1 VEVVGEEERI
11 GKSCNLEKVI
21 KMELRRRE
29 FLKVLSASAAEVL
42 LSGESLWAMGAKT
55 KLDKQIRDKFPRRT
69 LGKTGERVSII
80 TFGGIVVRDSE
91 PAHSAEVVAEAVEK
105 GINYFDVAPRYGD
118 AEEKLGPAL
127 KPYRE
132 KVLLA
137 CKTWKRQRKEAEE
150 ELHRS
155 LSRLQ
160 TDRFDVYQLHGL
172 TDVEKDVKA
181 ALGKGGAMEVIL
193 EARKQG
199 LVRYIGFSAHSAA
212 AALTA
217 MREFDFDTIMY
228 PVSFVTHYKS
238 NFESEVLAEAKR
250 RKMGIIGIKPMAKQR
265 WQGEK
270 DKRWPKCW
278 YEPIS
283 ERELAR
289 KALSWTLSQG
299 VSTAVPP
306 GEESLYR
313 LAVELGPICKAPT
326 GDELLELEQIA
337 AGCTA
342 IFS

>member
-1 VEVVGEEERI
+1 MRYE
-11 GKSCNLEKVI
+11 
-21 KMELRRRE
+21 RRE
-29 FLKVLSASAAEVL
+29 FLKIFSAAAAKVL
-42 LSGESLWAMGAKT
+42 LPGESLWAMGSKSDVCKKAA
-55 KLDKQIRDKFPRRT
+55 DKFPMRI

-80 TFGGIVVRDSE
+80 TFGGIVVRDASPE
-91 PAHSAEVVAEAVEK
+91 RAEQVVAEAVEK

-155 LSRLQ
+155 LKRLQ
-160 TDRFDVYQLHGL
+160 TERFDVYQLHGM
-172 TDVEKDVKA
+172 TDVEEDVRA
-181 ALGKGGAMEVIL
+181 ALGKGGAMEAIL

-199 LVRYIGFSAHSAA
+199 LVRYIGFSAHSPE

-228 PVSFVTHYKS
+228 PVSFVTHYTS
-238 NFESEVLAEAKR
+238 NFEGDVLAEAKK
-250 RKMGIIGIKPMAKQR
+250 RKMGIIGIKALAKQR

-278 YEPIS
+278 YEPIT

-289 KALSWTLSQG
+289 KSLSWTLSQG

-306 GEESLYR
+306 GEEELYR
-313 LAVELGPICKAPT
+313 LAVELAPNCEPPS
-326 GDELLELEQIA
+326 GDELSELKDIA
-337 AGCTA
+337 GKCEAV
-342 IFS
+342 FPHKEH

>member
-1 VEVVGEEERI
+1 MRYE
-11 GKSCNLEKVI
+11 
-21 KMELRRRE
+21 RRE
-29 FLKVLSASAAEVL
+29 FLKIISGAAAKVF
-42 LSGESLWAMGAKT
+42 LSGEPLLALGGKAN
-55 KLDKQIRDKFPRRT
+55 LDDKVSDKFPRRA

-80 TFGGIVVRDSE
+80 TFGGIVVRDAKPE
-91 PAHSAEVVAEAVEK
+91 QAERVVAEAVEK

-137 CKTWKRQRKEAEE
+137 CKTWRRQRKEAEE

-155 LSRLQ
+155 LGRLQ
-160 TDRFDVYQLHGL
+160 TDHFDVYQLHGM

-181 ALGKGGAMEVIL
+181 ALGKDGALEAIL
-193 EARKQG
+193 EAKKQG
-199 LVRYIGFSAHSAA
+199 LVRYIGFSAHSPE

-228 PVSFVTHYKS
+228 PVSFVTHYGS
-238 NFESEVLAEAKR
+238 NFEGDVLAEAKK
-250 RKMGIIGIKPMAKQR
+250 RKMGIIGIKALAKQR

-278 YEPIS
+278 YEPIT

-306 GEESLYR
+306 GEEELYR
-313 LAVELGPICKAPT
+313 LAVELAPT
-326 GDELLELEQIA
+326 CKPPSSDEISELKEIA
-337 AGCTA
+337 GKCDA
-342 IFS
+342 IFPHKEH

>member
-1 VEVVGEEERI
+1 MRCE
-11 GKSCNLEKVI
+11 
-21 KMELRRRE
+21 RRE
-29 FLKVLSASAAEVL
+29 FLKLFSAAAAKVF
-42 LSGESLWAMGAKT
+42 LSGESLWALGGRAN
-55 KLDKQIRDKFPRRT
+55 LDEKIRDKFPKRP
-69 LGKTGERVSII
+69 LGKTGERISII
-80 TFGGIVVRDSE
+80 TFGGIVVRDAE
-91 PAHSAEVVAEAVEK
+91 PEQASRVVAEAVEK

-137 CKTWKRQRKEAEE
+137 CKTWKRDRKEAQE

-155 LSRLQ
+155 LKRLQ
-160 TDRFDVYQLHGL
+160 TDHFDVYQLHGM

-181 ALGKGGAMEVIL
+181 ALGKDGAVEAIL
-193 EARKQG
+193 EAKKQG
-199 LVRYIGFSAHSAA
+199 LVRYIGFSAHSPA

-228 PVSFVTHYKS
+228 PVSFVTHYTS
-238 NFESEVLAEAKR
+238 NFEGDVLAEAKK

-270 DKRWPKCW
+270 DKRYPKCW
-278 YEPIS
+278 YEPIT

-306 GEESLYR
+306 GEEELYK
-313 LAVELGPICKAPT
+313 LAVEVAPSCRPPT
-326 GDELLELEQIA
+326 NDELSELKEIA
-337 AGCTA
+337 SKCNAVFPA
-342 IFS
+342 L

>member
-1 VEVVGEEERI
+1 MKCE
-11 GKSCNLEKVI
+11 
-21 KMELRRRE
+21 RRE
-29 FLKVLSASAAEVL
+29 FIKLISAAAAKVF
-42 LSGESLWAMGAKT
+42 LSGESLLALGSKSN
-55 KLDKQIRDKFPRRT
+55 LDKKVRDKFPRRT

-80 TFGGIVVRDSE
+80 TFGGIVVKDAE
-91 PAHSAEVVAEAVEK
+91 PEHAARVVAEAVEK
-105 GINYFDVAPRYGD
+105 GINYFDVAPTYGD

-137 CKTWKRQRKEAEE
+137 CKTKRRDRKGAEE

-155 LSRLQ
+155 LERLQ
-160 TDRFDVYQLHGL
+160 TDHFDVYQLHAI

-181 ALGKGGAMEVIL
+181 ALGKGGAIETFV

-199 LVRYIGFSAHSAA
+199 LVRYIGFSAHSPD

-228 PVSFVTHYKS
+228 PINFACHYNS
-238 NFESEVLAEAKR
+238 NFETEVLAEAKK
-250 RKMGIIGIKPMAKQR
+250 RKMGIIAIKAMAKQR

-278 YEPIS
+278 YEPIV

-306 GEESLYR
+306 GEEELYR
-313 LAVELGPICKAPT
+313 LAVELGPGCQKPT
-326 GDELLELEQIA
+326 QGELSALKDIGSKCEAL
-337 AGCTA
+337 
-342 IFS
+342 FS

>member
-1 VEVVGEEERI
+1 MRCE
-11 GKSCNLEKVI
+11 
-21 KMELRRRE
+21 RRE
-29 FLKVLSASAAEVL
+29 FLKLFSAAAAKVF
-42 LSGESLWAMGAKT
+42 LSGESLLALGGKT
-55 KLDKQIRDKFPRRT
+55 NLDKRVGDKFPMRT

-80 TFGGIVVRDSE
+80 TFGGIVVRDAE
-91 PAHSAEVVAEAVEK
+91 PGQASRVVAEAVEK

-127 KPYRE
+127 RPYRE

-137 CKTWKRQRKEAEE
+137 CKTWKRERKEAEE

-155 LSRLQ
+155 LKRLQ
-160 TDRFDVYQLHGL
+160 TDRFDVYQLHGM
-172 TDVEKDVKA
+172 TDVEKDVEA
-181 ALGKGGAMEVIL
+181 ALGKDGAMEAIL

-199 LVRYIGFSAHSAA
+199 LVRYIGFSAHSPA

-228 PVSFVTHYKS
+228 PVSFVCHFNS
-238 NFESEVLAEAKR
+238 DFEVEVLAEAKK
-250 RKMGIIGIKPMAKQR
+250 RKMGIIGIKALAKQR

-313 LAVELGPICKAPT
+313 LAVEVAPSCQVPTSSDLSELKDIASKCKT
-326 GDELLELEQIA
+326 L
-337 AGCTA
+337 
-342 IFS
+342 FS